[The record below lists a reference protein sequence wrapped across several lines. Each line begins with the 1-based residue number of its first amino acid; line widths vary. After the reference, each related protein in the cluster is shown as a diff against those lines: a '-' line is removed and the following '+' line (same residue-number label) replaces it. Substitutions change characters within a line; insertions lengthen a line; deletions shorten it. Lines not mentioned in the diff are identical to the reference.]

1 MTTKK
6 PHTPLPKR
14 PAISAPSAAHNS
26 PLLPF
31 ALGCSF
37 PLAATILD
45 IFAQGLPFSLGSIVA
60 VQQAQPLHWLLDLV
74 PVAML
79 CLPIRKKRGGRAPA
93 RATQQPG
100 MREST
105 TTSTA
110 DSSTK
115 PQKAIS
121 TLQDELTSLK
131 TQLDQVRT
139 REQTLITLLD
149 SAKDAILALT
159 PEGQILSVNQ
169 GAEEMLGWTRQE
181 MVGHPINN
189 LLSLPSVPRLEE
201 HLALLLSDPAAPTM
215 IDLEFVHSNGTGLW
229 VEGCSSVMRDAA
241 NRPTSFLVIYRDLSH
256 RQQQPA
262 HLHTKP
268 RDTVPYPAV
277 SYAETRQHQSPLNLQ
292 TDRQPSLPLSL
303 VSEASPSEALP
314 KPECLP
320 HLTPIV
326 DSFSEREAT
335 LDKAT
340 PAFAPSLAESDLHE
354 HKESEALV
362 QFSFVDNES
371 GRDTRETPGVPTSEF
386 LTAETTESSQ
396 PVFSFSSPR
405 AGDDS
410 GSEPQQA
417 SAAPPLF
424 ALIGQPKNE
433 TPASVSAFNFSE
445 ALANIGDDETLLAEL
460 ATIFLE
466 EYPEVLNNVRT
477 AVENND
483 EKALVYFAHAL
494 KGSVSNF
501 VARDAENAAR
511 KLEQIG
517 REGDLADAPQV
528 LEDLETALSR
538 LAPALNALAVQK
550 AA

>member
-1 MTTKK
+1 MTPKK

-14 PAISAPSAAHNS
+14 PAAPAQSAAQNS
-26 PLLPF
+26 PLIPL

-45 IFAQGLPFSLGSIVA
+45 IFGQGLPFSLGSIVT

-79 CLPIRKKRGGRAPA
+79 CLPTRKKPAGVAPTRAI
-93 RATQQPG
+93 QQPG

-105 TTSTA
+105 PVSTA
-110 DSSTK
+110 DSLAK
-115 PQKAIS
+115 PQKAVS

-149 SAKDAILALT
+149 SAKDAILTLT
-159 PEGQILSVNQ
+159 PEGQILSVNR

-201 HLALLLSDPAAPTM
+201 HLALLLSEPAAPTM
-215 IDLEFVHSNGTGLW
+215 INLEFVHSNGTGLW
-229 VEGCSSVMRDAA
+229 AEGCGSVMRDAA
-241 NRPTSFLVIYRDLSH
+241 NHPTSLLIIYRDLSH
-256 RQQQPA
+256 RRQSLAHQHTQPYDTEP
-262 HLHTKP
+262 HT
-268 RDTVPYPAV
+268 
-277 SYAETRQHQSPLNLQ
+277 ETRQHQEEPYLQ
-292 TDRQPSLPLSL
+292 TDHQPSLSLSL
-303 VSEASPSEALP
+303 VSEASPS
-314 KPECLP
+314 
-320 HLTPIV
+320 
-326 DSFSEREAT
+326 
-335 LDKAT
+335 
-340 PAFAPSLAESDLHE
+340 AESDLHE
-354 HKESEALV
+354 PKESEALV

-371 GRDTRETPGVPTSEF
+371 GRDTRETPVAPTSEF

-396 PVFSFSSPR
+396 LVFSFSSPR
-405 AGDDS
+405 ADTNDS
-410 GSEPQQA
+410 ASDPQQA
-417 SAAPPLF
+417 SAASPLF
-424 ALIGQPKNE
+424 ALVGQPKSE
-433 TPASVSAFNFSE
+433 TPASASAFNFSE
-445 ALANIGDDETLLAEL
+445 ALTNMGDDETLLAEL

-528 LEDLETALSR
+528 LADLETALSR
-538 LAPALNALAVQK
+538 LAPALNDLAVRK